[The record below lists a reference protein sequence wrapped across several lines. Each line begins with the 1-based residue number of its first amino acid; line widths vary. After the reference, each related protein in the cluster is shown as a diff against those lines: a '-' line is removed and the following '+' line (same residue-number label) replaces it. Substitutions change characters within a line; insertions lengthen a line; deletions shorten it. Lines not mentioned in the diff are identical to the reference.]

1 MADEHEN
8 DYMEEED
15 AFKTPQL
22 VKKSKKR
29 KNKSTSETENHD
41 EEDDAATID
50 ITVKQI
56 SEKPDRIPP
65 IVAYFAS
72 PYDPS
77 SQSDDRESPNV
88 TVYRHKSEAKKRLQV
103 VVSPPGS
110 NVEFVGSNYTG
121 EQAARQTCVYT
132 LGVLDKEAQTLRI
145 LPIAHNKVFRL
156 EPRVKIKEAVD
167 SEAAESAVTTE
178 LSEKERAMKGREKLN
193 SKFGTKSA
201 INRDKRKKALT
212 LGADPDA
219 LDSDERKLT
228 EADLNTSALE
238 STDANVS
245 RNIPPHDV
253 SATAPEKA
261 YPIEKII
268 DTGEWKF
275 LQDIYDPVEDVIR
288 TATDEYPLFVRN
300 RLDKLRGIKNK
311 TEKDTVAVVLS
322 LLTHLVKFKDLNSM
336 DGFSSAKNHKFPG
349 IIRQKCKRLFKDS
362 DEGRMPHD
370 KINLLISYVLVL
382 ALHVDDFK
390 TDPEDIAKDLRISQ
404 VELRKH
410 FENLGCKYSHSKK
423 SNVVFNLPVPLKF
436 PQIMRK
442 RKR

>member
-1 MADEHEN
+1 MVDEHEN
-8 DYMEEED
+8 DYMDEED

-22 VKKSKKR
+22 VKKNKKR
-29 KNKSTSETENHD
+29 KNKSTSETENRD
-41 EEDDAATID
+41 EDDDAATID
-50 ITVKQI
+50 ISVKQI

-72 PYDPS
+72 GYDPS
-77 SQSDDRESPNV
+77 SQSGDRGSPNV
-88 TVYRHKSEAKKRLQV
+88 TVYRHKAESKKRLEV

-110 NVEFVGSNYTG
+110 SVEFVGSNYTG

-156 EPRVKIKEAVD
+156 EPRVKKETVN
-167 SEAAESAVTTE
+167 SEAAESAVITE
-178 LSEKERAMKGREKLN
+178 LSDKERQIKGREKLN

-201 INRDKRKKALT
+201 INRDKKKKALN

-219 LDSDERKLT
+219 QDSDDRKLA
-228 EADLNTSALE
+228 EVNSSALE

-253 SATAPEKA
+253 SATTPGKA
-261 YPIEKII
+261 YPLEKII
-268 DTGEWKF
+268 DNGEWTF
-275 LQDIYDPVEDVIR
+275 LRDIYKLVQHE
-288 TATDEYPLFVRN
+288 TGTSTDEYPVFVRN
-300 RLDKLRGIKNK
+300 RLYRLQEIRDE
-311 TEKDTVAVVLS
+311 TEKETVSVVLS
-322 LLTHLVKFKDLNSM
+322 LLTHLIKFKDLNSL

-362 DEGRMPHD
+362 DEGRMPND

-382 ALHVDDFK
+382 ALHVDNFK

-404 VELRKH
+404 IELRKH
-410 FENLGCKYSHSKK
+410 LENLGCKYSRDK
-423 SNVVFNLPVPLKF
+423 SNTFYSLHVPLKF

-442 RKR
+442 RRR